1 MLVEHDTLLYENEGA
16 PLAIRGQSSP
26 DHHGG
31 RLLPPEHCPVLQGEA
46 VDVFGQKLVVLGV
59 VDGLDGKK
67 FFIHPNFQGSAC
79 QLAKFTPNLRRDFV
93 L

>member
-1 MLVEHDTLLYENEGA
+1 MKMRGLLWPSEVNPA
-16 PLAIRGQSSP
+16 QTIMR
-26 DHHGG
+26 
-31 RLLPPEHCPVLQGEA
+31 PVLQGEA

-67 FFIHPNFQGSAC
+67 FFIHLNFRGSAC
-79 QLAKFTPNLRRDFV
+79 QPAKFTPNLRRDFV